1 MSNFDGQVAIVTGG
15 ANGIG
20 RATAELLLELGA
32 QVIAFDREQPED
44 KSGVE
49 NVTID
54 LSDLPSLE
62 VAVSNV
68 IKKYGRIDVLVNV
81 AGVSMPNTILELEN
95 DKYFKTLDVNLNA
108 PVFLMKHVGQ
118 IMVTQKYGR
127 IVNLTSIHGKLSE
140 PSSTAYD
147 ISKAGL
153 EAATRTVA
161 LEFAEH
167 GVLVNAVA
175 PGFVAT
181 RMSIVDGQDELESE
195 WFKNIYIKN
204 KRLPIAR
211 PAQPVEI
218 AQVIAWLSSRTN
230 TYMTGQ
236 TITVDGGLSVRF

>member
-1 MSNFDGQVAIVTGG
+1 
-15 ANGIG
+15 
-20 RATAELLLELGA
+20 
-32 QVIAFDREQPED
+32 
-44 KSGVE
+44 
-49 NVTID
+49 
-54 LSDLPSLE
+54 
-62 VAVSNV
+62 
-68 IKKYGRIDVLVNV
+68 
-81 AGVSMPNTILELEN
+81 
-95 DKYFKTLDVNLNA
+95 
-108 PVFLMKHVGQ
+108 MKHVGK
-118 IMVTQKYGR
+118 IMITQKYGR

-195 WFKNIYIKN
+195 WFKNIYITN

-218 AQVIAWLSSRTN
+218 AQVIAWLASRTN

>member
-32 QVIAFDREQPED
+32 QVIAFDREQPEG

-68 IKKYGRIDVLVNV
+68 IKKYEKIDVLVNV
-81 AGVSMPNTILELEN
+81 AGVSIPNTILELEN
-95 DKYFKTLDVNLNA
+95 GKYFKTLDVNLNA
-108 PVFLMKHVGQ
+108 PVFLMKYVGK
-118 IMVTQKYGR
+118 IMVTQ
-127 IVNLTSIHGKLSE
+127 INLTSIHGKLSE

-181 RMSIVDGQDELESE
+181 RMSIVDGKDELESE
-195 WFKNIYIKN
+195 WFNNIYIQN

-211 PAQPVEI
+211 AALPIEI
-218 AQVIAWLSSRTN
+218 AQGIAWLASKSN
-230 TYMTGQ
+230 TYITGQ
-236 TITVDGGLSVRF
+236 TVTIDGGLSARF

>member
-1 MSNFDGQVAIVTGG
+1 MSNFGGQVAIVTGG

-32 QVIAFDREQPED
+32 QVIAFDREQPEG

-68 IKKYGRIDVLVNV
+68 IKKYEKIDVLVNV
-81 AGVSMPNTILELEN
+81 AGVSIPNTILELEN
-95 DKYFKTLDVNLNA
+95 GKYFKTLDVNLNA
-108 PVFLMKHVGQ
+108 PVFLMKYVGK

-127 IVNLTSIHGKLSE
+127 IINLTSIHGKLSE

-181 RMSIVDGQDELESE
+181 RMSIVDGKDELESE
-195 WFKNIYIKN
+195 WFNNIYIQN

-211 PAQPVEI
+211 AALPIEI
-218 AQVIAWLSSRTN
+218 AQGIAWLASKSN
-230 TYMTGQ
+230 TYITGQ
-236 TITVDGGLSVRF
+236 TVTIDGGLSARF

>member
-1 MSNFDGQVAIVTGG
+1 MSNFGGQVAIVTGG

-32 QVIAFDREQPED
+32 QVIAFDREQPEG

-49 NVTID
+49 NETID

-95 DKYFKTLDVNLNA
+95 GKYFKTLDVNLNA
-108 PVFLMKHVGQ
+108 PVFLMKHVGK

-195 WFKNIYIKN
+195 WFKNIYITN

>member
-32 QVIAFDREQPED
+32 QVIAFDREQPEG

-54 LSDLPSLE
+54 LSDLPSLV

-95 DKYFKTLDVNLNA
+95 GKYFKTLDVNLNA
-108 PVFLMKHVGQ
+108 PVFLMKHVGK
-118 IMVTQKYGR
+118 IMVAQKYGR

-161 LEFAEH
+161 LEFADH

-195 WFKNIYIKN
+195 WFKNIYITN

>member
-1 MSNFDGQVAIVTGG
+1 
-15 ANGIG
+15 
-20 RATAELLLELGA
+20 
-32 QVIAFDREQPED
+32 
-44 KSGVE
+44 
-49 NVTID
+49 
-54 LSDLPSLE
+54 
-62 VAVSNV
+62 
-68 IKKYGRIDVLVNV
+68 
-81 AGVSMPNTILELEN
+81 MPNTILELEN
-95 DKYFKTLDVNLNA
+95 GKYFTTLDVNLHA
-108 PVFLMKHVGQ
+108 PVFLMKHVGK
-118 IMVTQKYGR
+118 IMVAQKYGR
-127 IVNLTSIHGKLSE
+127 IINLTSVHGKLSE
-140 PSSTAYD
+140 PTSTAYD

-218 AQVIAWLSSRTN
+218 AQGIAWLASKSN

-236 TITVDGGLSVRF
+236 TVTIDGGLSARF

>member
-1 MSNFDGQVAIVTGG
+1 
-15 ANGIG
+15 
-20 RATAELLLELGA
+20 
-32 QVIAFDREQPED
+32 
-44 KSGVE
+44 
-49 NVTID
+49 
-54 LSDLPSLE
+54 
-62 VAVSNV
+62 
-68 IKKYGRIDVLVNV
+68 
-81 AGVSMPNTILELEN
+81 MPNTILELEN
-95 DKYFKTLDVNLNA
+95 GKYFKTLDVNLNA

-195 WFKNIYIKN
+195 WFKNIYVTN

-218 AQVIAWLSSRTN
+218 AQVIAWLASHTN

>member
-32 QVIAFDREQPED
+32 QVIAFDREQPEG

-68 IKKYGRIDVLVNV
+68 VKKYGRIDVLVNV

-95 DKYFKTLDVNLNA
+95 GKYFKTLDVNLKA
-108 PVFLMKHVGQ
+108 PVFMMKHVGQ

-195 WFKNIYIKN
+195 WFKNIYITN

>member
-1 MSNFDGQVAIVTGG
+1 MKNFTGQVVIVTGG

-20 RATAELLLELGA
+20 KATAELFSELGA
-32 QVIAFDREQPED
+32 KVIAFDREQAKD
-44 KSGVE
+44 NSGVE
-49 NVTID
+49 NVVLD
-54 LSDLPSLE
+54 LGNLPSLE
-62 VAVSNV
+62 AAVSEV
-68 IKKYGRIDVLVNV
+68 IKKHGRIDVLVNV
-81 AGVSMPNTILELEN
+81 AGVSFPNPNLELEN
-95 DKYFKTLDVNLNA
+95 GKYYKTLDVNLHA
-108 PVFLMKHVGQ
+108 PVFLMKHVGKV
-118 IMVTQKYGR
+118 MVAQSYGR

-140 PSSTAYD
+140 PTSMAYD

-181 RMSIVDGQDELESE
+181 RMSIVDGKDELESE
-195 WFKNIYIKN
+195 WFKNIYIQN

-211 PAQPVEI
+211 AALPIEI
-218 AQVIAWLSSRTN
+218 AQGIAWLASKSN

-236 TITVDGGLSVRF
+236 TVTIDGGLSARF

>member
-1 MSNFDGQVAIVTGG
+1 MNNFTGQVVIVTGG

-20 RATAELLLELGA
+20 KATAELFSELGA
-32 QVIAFDREQPED
+32 KVIAFDREQAKD
-44 KSGVE
+44 NSGVE
-49 NVTID
+49 NVVLD
-54 LSDLPSLE
+54 LGNLPSLE
-62 VAVSNV
+62 AAVSEV
-68 IKKYGRIDVLVNV
+68 IKKHGRIDVLVNV
-81 AGVSMPNTILELEN
+81 AGVSFPNPILELEN
-95 DKYFKTLDVNLNA
+95 DKYSKTLDVNLHA
-108 PVFLMKHVGQ
+108 PVFLMKHVGKV
-118 IMVTQKYGR
+118 MVAQSYGR

-140 PSSTAYD
+140 PTSMAYD

-181 RMSIVDGQDELESE
+181 RMSIVDGKDELESE
-195 WFKNIYIKN
+195 WFKNIYIQN

-211 PAQPVEI
+211 AALPIEI
-218 AQVIAWLSSRTN
+218 AQGIAWLASKSN

-236 TITVDGGLSVRF
+236 TVTIDGGLSARF